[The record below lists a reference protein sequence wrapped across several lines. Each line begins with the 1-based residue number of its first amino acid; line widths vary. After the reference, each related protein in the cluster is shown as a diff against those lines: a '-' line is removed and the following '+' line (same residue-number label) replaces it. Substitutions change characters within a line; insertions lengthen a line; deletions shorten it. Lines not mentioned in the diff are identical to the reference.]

1 MRHFGGHVRYWRRL
15 DGVSTD
21 RFARMHSTPPSPQRW
36 DGSRVH
42 VRARRSL
49 RVSNDSASRLL
60 RCGQIDRCQDCGNR
74 IEWYHRTNAR
84 PIRLH
89 PHELP
94 VERVPATCQWHVS
107 CGVAHP
113 SGDGS
118 GWCRLPHARLCPA
131 RHDLPAVPEL
141 AGLRRALA
149 VNTRRLI
156 DTGAFPSPPTPPNT
170 EAPPMA
176 TCRPTRPVVQ
186 LLYIRYLANRPV
198 DEIQC
203 VAQTRRRRRCTSPLL
218 TAETQA
224 GVWTLVPVPTRHGQ
238 FPLPGTAMAVYALT
252 GLPYAE
258 QLRWRA
264 QRCPEHAAIPTAA
277 DVAVTEWES
286 FDPLIHHE
294 HIHTR
299 LPTLTRRQAPGGR
312 NRKATRP

>member
-1 MRHFGGHVRYWRRL
+1 MR
-15 DGVSTD
+15 
-21 RFARMHSTPPSPQRW
+21 STPPSSRRW
-36 DGSRVH
+36 DGSLVH

-49 RVSNDSASRLL
+49 RVSHDSASRLL
-60 RCGQIDRCQDCGNR
+60 RCGQSDRCRDCGNR
-74 IEWYHRTNAR
+74 IEWYHRTNER

-94 VERVPATCQWHVS
+94 AERVPATCQWHVS

-113 SGDGS
+113 AGDGS
-118 GWCRLPHARLCPA
+118 GWCRLPHAMLCPA
-131 RHDLPAVPEL
+131 RHAHPAAVPEL
-141 AGLRRALA
+141 AVLRRALA

-156 DTGAFPSPPTPPNT
+156 DSGAFAPPSTPPTT
-170 EAPPMA
+170 EASPMA
-176 TCRPTRPVVQ
+176 TCRPARPVVQ
-186 LLYIRYLANRPV
+186 LLYIRYLASRPV

-203 VAQTRRRRRCTSPLL
+203 VAQTRRRHRCTSPLL
-218 TAETQA
+218 TSETQA
-224 GVWTLVPVPTRHGQ
+224 GVWTLVPVATRHGQ
-238 FPLPGTAMAVYALT
+238 LSLPGAVLAVYALT

-277 DVAVTEWES
+277 DVAVTEWEP

-299 LPTLTRRQAPGGR
+299 LPTLTRRQGSAGR
-312 NRKATRP
+312 GRKATQL